1 MKLKYLAT
9 IVSASLLVAG
19 CAGKNVR
26 VTHSQ
31 DLPQLVGRRVTMTGT
46 AIHSCPGAMVFDKD
60 CQVLIDGIKYWPTNY
75 DRQRV
80 EVTGLLVQQYGP
92 DLYVIHNAQWTL
104 LP

>member
-1 MKLKYLAT
+1 
-9 IVSASLLVAG
+9 
-19 CAGKNVR
+19 
-26 VTHSQ
+26 
-31 DLPQLVGRRVTMTGT
+31 
-46 AIHSCPGAMVFDKD
+46 MVFDKD